1 MRHLLTL
8 LIPLLPFTGI
18 LVTISG
24 AQAAPAK
31 NLILVTMDG
40 VRTEEMF
47 RGLDA
52 TLVQPP
58 GKDRPVEEAE
68 LYKQFHA
75 DSPLGRREK
84 LMPFFWGT
92 LMKDHGAIVGNRFE
106 GSVMTLAN
114 NHRFSYPG
122 YSEIL
127 TGVARDRIIKSNAKL
142 QNPFPT
148 VLDFF
153 QQELELPRERVAVFA
168 CWDVMDYIAT
178 KHPERVF
185 TNSGFAAYDHPDPE
199 VRLLSDLQFDTPTP
213 WDSVRHD
220 VYTFRFAMAHLE
232 AHRPRVLYISL
243 GETDDWAHDNR
254 YDRVVQALHRTDG
267 FIKELWTWVQSDPD
281 YRDQTAIFFATD
293 HDRGQT
299 PEDWTGHGITI
310 EGAEHVW
317 LAAVGAGINA
327 RGDMRHEEKL
337 SQSQIAAT
345 LARAMGLDYAP
356 FNPDAGRP
364 VELFFAE

>member
-1 MRHLLTL
+1 MFLLSGL
-8 LIPLLPFTGI
+8 LCVVTPLVHPAT
-18 LVTISG
+18 

-47 RGLDA
+47 RGIDA
-52 TLVQPP
+52 SLIEPP
-58 GKDRPVEEAE
+58 GRDRPVEEAE
-68 LYKQFHA
+68 LYKRFHA
-75 DSPLGRREK
+75 ASPRERREK

-106 GSVMTLAN
+106 GNVMTLAN

-153 QQELELPRERVAVFA
+153 QQRLELPRERVAVFA

-185 TNSGFAAYDHPDPE
+185 TNSGFAAYDHPDPAIQQ
-199 VRLLSDLQFDTPTP
+199 LSRLQFDTPTP

-220 VYTFRFAMAHLE
+220 VYTFRFALAHLKT
-232 AHRPRVLYISL
+232 HRPRVLYIGL
-243 GETDDWAHDNR
+243 GETDDWAHNDR
-254 YDRVVQALHRTDG
+254 YDRVIQALHRSDG
-267 FIKELWTWVQSDPD
+267 FIKELWEWVQSDPD

-310 EGAEHVW
+310 AGAEHVW
-317 LAAVGAGINA
+317 LAAVGAGITP
-327 RGDMRHEEKL
+327 RGEVRHAGKL
-337 SQSQIAAT
+337 SQNQVAAT
-345 LARAMGLDYAP
+345 LARSVGLDYAP

-364 VELFFAE
+364 IERFFAE